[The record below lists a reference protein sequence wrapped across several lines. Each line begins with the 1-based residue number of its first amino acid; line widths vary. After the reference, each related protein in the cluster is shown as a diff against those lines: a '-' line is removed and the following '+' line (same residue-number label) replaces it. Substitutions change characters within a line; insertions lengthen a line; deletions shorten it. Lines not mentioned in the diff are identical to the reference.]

1 MGHVLS
7 HLFCRICD
15 NSIGLVQ
22 TPTFMLFC
30 FCCLFLLF
38 LQHNE
43 NSGYSAMDGEP
54 LPRLFLPSTSSPI
67 PHRKISL
74 IPKSYHGL
82 QNQEQEIDFS

>member
-22 TPTFMLFC
+22 TPTLLLFCFC

-43 NSGYSAMDGEP
+43 NSGYLTMDCEP
-54 LPRLFLPSTSSPI
+54 LPRLFLPSTSSPT

-74 IPKSYHGL
+74 IPTIVSLPAESGTR
-82 QNQEQEIDFS
+82 D